1 MSLSKSVRPRTWWTK
16 SVQVCLTVLFAV
28 SMVGIA
34 GTAIAEDHDGEG
46 TLWNAVIDGTPSL
59 NVRTRI
65 EIADVDGADQSEAYT
80 MRTRLGY
87 GTKPWNGG
95 SVFIEAENTTAVAT
109 TQYFNAVEGPT
120 GQTTIADPTN
130 TEVNQAFL
138 KYTNEDL
145 LNSTIIAGRQRVI
158 LDDARFVGN
167 VGWRQNE
174 QTYDAVVLASPLGTD
189 DVNVAYGYVRW
200 IRRIFGQ
207 DHNSGHALADLKTN
221 AHLINASYS
230 GLDFA
235 KITAFAYMLDVRA
248 VAALSSATYGFRATG
263 DYEIDD
269 AWKVIYEGSYAY
281 QTDHADYT
289 NAAGDDSYGAHYA
302 MVQGKVAQSDLGAIG
317 VGWELLGSDD
327 GAHQF
332 KTPVATAHKFNGWA
346 DAFLGNGGPAG
357 LRDLFV
363 SVSPKLPCKLSG
375 SFIFHNFKT
384 DDGNDK
390 LGNEYDLILKRPIN
404 KNLSVLTK
412 AAIFEA
418 DNDSGLADIW
428 RIWLQADFKF

>member
-1 MSLSKSVRPRTWWTK
+1 M
-16 SVQVCLTVLFAV
+16 A
-28 SMVGIA
+28 A
-34 GTAIAEDHDGEG
+34 DHDAEG

-65 EIADVDGADQSEAYT
+65 EIADADGADQSEAYT

-109 TQYFNAVEGPT
+109 TQYFNAVEPAT
-120 GQTTIADPTN
+120 GQTPIADPTN

-145 LNSTIIAGRQRVI
+145 LNSTIVAGRQRII

-174 QTYDAVVLASPLGTD
+174 QTYDAVKASSTLGLE
-189 DVNVAYGYVRW
+189 DVSVAYVYARYV
-200 IRRIFGQ
+200 RRIFGE
-207 DHNSGHALADLKTN
+207 DNNSAFAAQADWKSN
-221 AHLINASYS
+221 AHLFNASYS

-235 KITAFAYMLDVRA
+235 KITAFIYLLDVRDN
-248 VAALSSATYGFRATG
+248 AAGSSATYGFRATG
-263 DYEIDD
+263 DHAFDD
-269 AWKVIYEGSYAY
+269 TWKVIYEGSYAH
-281 QTDHADYT
+281 QTDHADYV
-289 NAAGDDSYGAHYA
+289 NAGDKSYGANYA
-302 MVQGKVAQSDLGAIG
+302 RVEGKVAQSDWGTLG

-327 GAHQF
+327 GDHVF
-332 KTPVATAHKFNGWA
+332 TTPLATAHKFNGWA
-346 DAFLGNGGPAG
+346 DVFLNNGGATG

-375 SFIFHNFKT
+375 TFVWHNFRT

-390 LGNEYDLILKRPIN
+390 LGNEYDIIVKRPIN
-404 KNLSVLTK
+404 EHLSVLTK

-418 DNDSGLADIW
+418 DSDSALNDIW
-428 RIWLQADFKF
+428 RIWMQADFKF